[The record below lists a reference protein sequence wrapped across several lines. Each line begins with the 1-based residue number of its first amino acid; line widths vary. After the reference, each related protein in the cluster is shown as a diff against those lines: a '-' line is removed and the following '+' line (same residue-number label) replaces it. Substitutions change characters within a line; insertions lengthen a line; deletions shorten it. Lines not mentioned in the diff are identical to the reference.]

1 MSPAVTSISPRC
13 FVKARRTRLRLSLNP
28 DLIRARCVEIDASLA
43 RLEEFQC
50 LSRDQFLSSQDG
62 LDVACYRLLIAIE
75 AALALCFHV
84 SAKRLHQVPEEY
96 AGCFSTLEH
105 AGLIPADLSSRLQ
118 QMARFRN
125 LLVHVYWKIDYGR
138 VYEVIATRLDDLRAF
153 RAAIAGLI

>member
-1 MSPAVTSISPRC
+1 M
-13 FVKARRTRLRLSLNP
+13 SLNP
-28 DLIRARCVEIDASLA
+28 DLIRARCAEIDSSLS
-43 RLEEFQC
+43 RLEEFRR
-50 LSRDQFLSSQDG
+50 LSRDQFLANQDG

-84 SAKRLHQVPEEY
+84 SAKQLHQVPEEY
-96 AGCFSTLEH
+96 AGCFGTLER

-125 LLVHVYWKIDYGR
+125 LLVHVYWKIDYGQ
-138 VYEVIATRLDDLRAF
+138 VYEVITTRLDDLRAF

>member
-1 MSPAVTSISPRC
+1 M
-13 FVKARRTRLRLSLNP
+13 
-28 DLIRARCVEIDASLA
+28 ASYL
-43 RLEEFQC
+43 
-50 LSRDQFLSSQDG
+50 
-62 LDVACYRLLIAIE
+62 LLIAIE

-84 SAKRLHQVPEEY
+84 SAKQLHQVPEEY
-96 AGCFSTLEH
+96 AGCFSTLER

-125 LLVHVYWKIDYGR
+125 LLVHVYWKIDYGQ

>member
-1 MSPAVTSISPRC
+1 M
-13 FVKARRTRLRLSLNP
+13 SLNP
-28 DLIRARCVEIDASLA
+28 DLIRARCAEIDSSLA
-43 RLEEFQC
+43 RLEEFRR
-50 LSRDQFLSSQDG
+50 LSRDQFVSSQDT

-96 AGCFSTLEH
+96 AGCFSGLER
-105 AGLIPADLSSRLQ
+105 AGLIPVDLSGRLQ

-125 LLVHVYWKIDYGR
+125 LLVHVYWKIDYGQ
-138 VYEVIATRLDDLRAF
+138 VYDVIATRLEDLRAF